1 MYIHRTWI
9 LCAWQRSFDKDTVY
23 MSIFKYWSHKDV
35 AHGGHTCCYEC
46 INPAITT
53 TFGLEGVF
61 PFWENLLANA
71 SSLLPY
77 QPTSTYT
84 ARMSVHRPAGGKS
97 PPCPVQ
103 GAAVSDSAPAGSVGL
118 VTTCWCWSKSTNSC
132 NSWSAGS
139 TPTSQ
144 PLKLLNIIMGVF
156 VFSWS
161 YQRSTHVP
169 KLWYCKTQ
177 MRSVIFILGH
187 TDWGHGGGWKNG
199 GVVWEA
205 IP

>member
-1 MYIHRTWI
+1 MCFLFGRIS
-9 LCAWQRSFDKDTVY
+9 WQMPPPF
-23 MSIFKYWSHKDV
+23 FP
-35 AHGGHTCCYEC
+35 
-46 INPAITT
+46 IN
-53 TFGLEGVF
+53 
-61 PFWENLLANA
+61 
-71 SSLLPY
+71 Y
-77 QPTSTYT
+77 QPPSTYT

-144 PLKLLNIIMGVF
+144 PLKLLNIKMGVF

-169 KLWYCKTQ
+169 KLWYWKTQ
-177 MRSVIFILGH
+177 MRSVIFIWAYRLGS
-187 TDWGHGGGWKNG
+187 WRRLEK
-199 GVVWEA
+199 WEGCVRGQSVA
-205 IP
+205 L